1 MMRSLFRVIAL
12 HLTYWCDASLS
23 PLYHLPLR
31 LPFHRY
37 LLRLLLFFRSSL
49 LFLYSSETLRY
60 DPEDKVTTYSTIAG
74 MLIMALSLVLFTAD
88 DPGDAVLANAT
99 AGQAIARAI
108 ANVTAGK

>member
-1 MMRSLFRVIAL
+1 
-12 HLTYWCDASLS
+12 
-23 PLYHLPLR
+23 
-31 LPFHRY
+31 
-37 LLRLLLFFRSSL
+37 
-49 LFLYSSETLRY
+49 
-60 DPEDKVTTYSTIAG
+60 